1 MKKLMLLP
9 VILYTAFISAFG
21 QINPVAQEFANT
33 ITETDLNRHLSVLAS
48 DALQGRET
56 GKAGQKMAAA
66 YIAEQFKLLGLAGPV
81 IGGENL
87 GYYQTV
93 PLYTSKP
100 GEIYINT
107 KKGKHHNFED
117 IIYYGSAETQ
127 GEVNKEIIFAGSG
140 SDADFELL
148 DIKDKAVLILSENK
162 NGWRASASVAIEKG
176 ASMLFVVNT
185 TSDDNFKEMV
195 KTYNSSLNE
204 GRLSLE
210 KSAPESTGGVFFVSP
225 TFAEELFNTD
235 IKSLKADSK
244 KIQSVTI
251 SYNISL
257 QVDEIYSENVLG
269 YLEGTDLKDELVV
282 ITAHYDHLGMGDDEV
297 FNGADDDG
305 SGTVSVLELAQAF
318 VDAKNAGK
326 GPRRSILFMTVTGEE
341 KGLLGSEY
349 YAANPIF
356 PLENT
361 VVDLNIDMVGR
372 VDPAHEDNQ
381 AYVYL
386 VGADRLSSELH
397 DISEKTNKT
406 YTNLTLDYTYNDETH
421 PDRIYYRSDHWN
433 FAKNNVPIIFYFN
446 GVHADYH
453 KSTDTIE
460 KIDFNILKT
469 RAQLVFHTAW
479 VLANKNQRIVL
490 NNTATQKGN

>member
-1 MKKLMLLP
+1 MKKLLLLP
-9 VILYTAFISAFG
+9 VILSTVFISSFG

-81 IGGENL
+81 TGGGNL

-100 GEIYINT
+100 GEIYIST

-127 GEVNKEIIFAGSG
+127 GEVNKEIIFGGSG
-140 SDADFELL
+140 SEADFELL
-148 DIKDKAVLILSENK
+148 DIKNKAVLILSENK
-162 NGWRASASVAIEKG
+162 NGWRASARVAIEKG

-195 KTYNSSLNE
+195 KTYNGSLNE

-210 KSAPESTGGVFFVSP
+210 KSVPESTGGVFFVSP
-225 TFAEELFNTD
+225 TFAEELFNTN

-282 ITAHYDHLGMGDDEV
+282 ITAHYDHLGIGDDEV

-372 VDPAHEDNQ
+372 VDPAHEDNPD
-381 AYVYL
+381 YVYL

-453 KSTDTIE
+453 QSTDTIE

-479 VLANKNQRIVL
+479 VLANKNQRLVL
-490 NNTATQKGN
+490 NNTALQKGN